1 MQERKFSEMEN
12 LGSFCCKRTN
22 LTDLG
27 SVFIMKDVG
36 KAGCSITECSGTFVS
51 EPVRRQF
58 MGPLPDKDVTQITE
72 VP

>member
-1 MQERKFSEMEN
+1 MQEGKFSEMEN

-36 KAGCSITECSGTFVS
+36 KAGCSITECSETFVS
-51 EPVRRQF
+51 EPVIKSATYLN
-58 MGPLPDKDVTQITE
+58 GHIPLFFLD
-72 VP
+72 